1 MIQLRRTDEFE
12 DWFKSLRDMRAQD
25 RIMARI
31 TAISQG
37 NFGDCKSVGSGV
49 FEMRI
54 HYGAG
59 YRLYYTR
66 RGEITYLL
74 LLGGDKSSQ
83 QRDIEKAIKL
93 ANELRKEIL

>member
-1 MIQLRRTDEFE
+1 MNLKIG
-12 DWFKSLRDMRAQD
+12 SSPCGIYG
-25 RIMARI
+25 RIIA
-31 TAISQG
+31 AGQG

-54 HYGAG
+54 HYDPG

-83 QRDIEKAIKL
+83 KRDIAQAIKL
-93 ANELRKEIL
+93 AESLKKEEL